1 MPYLARQR
9 DFTLQAA
16 EKRNRSQYEKVVGG
30 GGEVC
35 LLTQVS
41 AVTDD
46 EERVAEKRQRLR

>member
-16 EKRNRSQYEKVVGG
+16 EKRNCSQYEKVLGG
-30 GGEVC
+30 GGVC
-35 LLTQVS
+35 LSTQVS

-46 EERVAEKRQRLR
+46 EECVAEKKTKT